1 MLTARCED
9 HQLEDAGFMDGV
21 SLADLRLNYTQG
33 GLIEAEVA
41 DHPFAQFHIW
51 LQQAIAA
58 ELPEP
63 NAMTLSTL
71 SEEGHPVG
79 RMVLLKGL
87 DERGFVFYTNY
98 DSAKGQQ
105 LTAHPWA
112 GLVFWWAA
120 LERQVRVDGQVEK
133 IDPAESDAYFQSRPR
148 GSQLGA
154 WASPQSRIVGD
165 RQELEDNLA
174 RWEKQYENQSIPRP
188 PHWGGFRVI
197 PHRIEFWQ
205 GRPSRLHDRLQFNLL
220 DGQWHRQ
227 RLAP

>member
-1 MLTARCED
+1 
-9 HQLEDAGFMDGV
+9 
-21 SLADLRLNYTQG
+21 
-33 GLIEAEVA
+33 
-41 DHPFAQFHIW
+41 
-51 LQQAIAA
+51 
-58 ELPEP
+58 
-63 NAMTLSTL
+63 MTLSTL

-87 DERGFVFYTNY
+87 DERGFIFYTNY
-98 DSAKGQQ
+98 ASAKGQQ

-154 WASPQSRIVGD
+154 WASPQSQIVGD

-174 RWEKQYENQSIPRP
+174 RWEKQYENQFIPRP
-188 PHWGGFRVI
+188 SHWGGFRVI

-220 DGQWHRQ
+220 NGQWHRQ